1 MRLFLALAVLVPV
14 RLAAQQ
20 GVDSGGRPRNHSE
33 GAATLRVVAATV
45 PISLDGRLSGPAWAQ
60 ADSIPDFRQREPSA
74 GAPASER
81 TVVKVLRDA
90 EALYIAVRCYD
101 SDARGVRA
109 SQLRRDADL
118 SSDDNVQLLIDSF
131 DDRRSAFLFGTN
143 PNGAMW
149 DAQFSGVDDLN
160 ESWNGV
166 WEVAVS
172 RDAAGWT
179 AEFRIPVLALR
190 FHTGTNTEFGFNVR
204 RFIRRKNEEDL
215 WRSYGRAQG
224 LYHLNNEGRITD
236 LGDLRRPHDVELYPY
251 ALGRAVE
258 AEHDSVGGET
268 AGGYLGG
275 KGGVD
280 AKVGLTPTLTADV
293 TVNTDFAQVEADQQV
308 INLTRFPFFFP
319 EKRQFFLESSG
330 LLDYGTPGMV
340 QLFYSRRLGLDTSG
354 APVPIIAGGR
364 VYGRLGPWQLG
375 VLDAQTGG
383 SDRANDAI
391 LRVTHDLFDRSY
403 VGVIGTLHTGPG
415 GQGVA
420 RAGGVDV
427 DLPLVIHGMNLEPK
441 VYVAASQT
449 PGVAGT
455 PIAWRISTDNP
466 NDLFDNFVSLYHID
480 GAFAPPL
487 GFVRRTG
494 IWETKGHTDFMPRPH
509 ALGIRQL
516 DFKLIPEWDII
527 ANESGSLGRA
537 GDWQTA
543 WFEWRFLGGDQENGD
558 RFEVNVQRFLD
569 APIDTFDIFQAVKI
583 PPGRYWWSRY
593 ELQYFMSPGQP
604 LAFGAFVNWGSFYG
618 GRSADVELQG
628 TWRGGGHVIVRAD
641 LSRTAA
647 RLPGGGFT
655 ALLAAGRIEYDFN
668 TRTSFLG
675 FVQYNNDA
683 QRADFNLRFHWI
695 PQIGDDLFLVWNS
708 GYTTN
713 GAAAYRFPAARSL
726 TRPLNGAFVVKIVHR
741 IAP

>member
-1 MRLFLALAVLVPV
+1 MGAFVVLALLVPI

-60 ADSIPDFRQREPSA
+60 ADSITDFRQREPSA
-74 GAPASER
+74 AAPASER

-131 DDRRSAFLFGTN
+131 DDRRSAFVFGTN

-258 AEHDSVGGET
+258 PEHDSVGGET

-354 APVPIIAGGR
+354 APVPILAGGR
-364 VYGRLGPWQLG
+364 VYGRLGPWQVG

-383 SDRANDAI
+383 SDRANDAV
-391 LRVTHDLFDRSY
+391 LRVTHDLFDRS
-403 VGVIGTLHTGPG
+403 VIGAISTLHAGPG

-427 DLPLVIHGMNLEPK
+427 DLPLVIHGMNVEPK
-441 VYVAASQT
+441 AYVAASQT

-527 ANESGSLGRA
+527 ANESGSLGRV

-543 WFEWRFLGGDQENGD
+543 WFEWRFLGGDRENGD

-695 PQIGDDLFLVWNS
+695 PQIGDDVFLVWNS

-713 GAAAYRFPAARSL
+713 RAATYRFPAARSL
-726 TRPLNGAFVVKIVHR
+726 ARPLNGAFVLKIVHR